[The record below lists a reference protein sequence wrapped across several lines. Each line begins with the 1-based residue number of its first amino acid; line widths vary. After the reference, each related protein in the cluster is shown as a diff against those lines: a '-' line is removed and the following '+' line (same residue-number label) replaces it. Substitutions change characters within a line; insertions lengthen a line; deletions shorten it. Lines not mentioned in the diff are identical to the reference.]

1 MHISQFYRI
10 CKENP
15 DIDIISQMKSPVQRE
30 SAKRLFSRLILATD
44 VEGHHKN
51 LKKLEALALEK
62 K

>member
-44 VEGHHKN
+44 VEGHNKN
-51 LKKLEALALEK
+51 LKKL
-62 K
+62 